1 MTQTQRA
8 RLEEVQSEKAGI
20 TFNHVQRASVSI
32 SSSEFVLTYQNPKQL
47 HRQRYDEL
55 LKATVAK
62 VVAKTANVMI
72 GEIVE
77 KGKPV
82 SRLKVLVKLTT
93 ISKQPLQHK
102 ERRVSQGPLVQKIS
116 KRHVERCKKLAS
128 RPAEQALSCRSTAK
142 RNRSLEESRAT
153 RSLWNPS
160 LV

>member
-20 TFNHVQRASVSI
+20 TFNHVQRVSVWI
-32 SSSEFVLTYQNPKQL
+32 YSSEFVLILQSEQL

-82 SRLKVLVKLTT
+82 PY
-93 ISKQPLQHK
+93 Q
-102 ERRVSQGPLVQKIS
+102 
-116 KRHVERCKKLAS
+116 RCWS
-128 RPAEQALSCRSTAK
+128 S
-142 RNRSLEESRAT
+142 
-153 RSLWNPS
+153 
-160 LV
+160 